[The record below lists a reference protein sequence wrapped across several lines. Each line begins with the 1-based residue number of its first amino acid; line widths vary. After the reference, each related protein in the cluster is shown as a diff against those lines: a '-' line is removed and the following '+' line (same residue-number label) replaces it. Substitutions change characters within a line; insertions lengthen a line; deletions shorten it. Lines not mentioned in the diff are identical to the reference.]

1 MNVSELFPAARPMN
15 EREQLLFLEKLWELL
30 ARQAELYTMGE
41 STSVPTDTA
50 RELLASIAYTL
61 RFEEERFGLGGKNL
75 AEVDLQTILKRGQA
89 HLLETVNVAKLL
101 WVRAYAAARERGDR
115 ETMEDL
121 AWIKPFF
128 KEYDVYYF
136 AHRTPWDMGLP
147 MPGCGDKSE
156 KGISCV
162 ERWLKQILANLE

>member
-1 MNVSELFPAARPMN
+1 MNVSELFPAVQLMN
-15 EREQLLFLEKLWELL
+15 EREQILFLEKLWDLL

-41 STSVPTDTA
+41 STSVPMETA

-61 RFEEERFGLGGKNL
+61 RFEKERFGFGAATL
-75 AEVDLQTILKRGQA
+75 AEADLQAILKRGQA
-89 HLLETVNVAKLL
+89 HLLEAVNAVKLL

-128 KEYDVYYF
+128 KEYDIYYF

-147 MPGCGDKSE
+147 MPGSGDKSE

-162 ERWLKQILANLE
+162 ERYLKEVLTNLG